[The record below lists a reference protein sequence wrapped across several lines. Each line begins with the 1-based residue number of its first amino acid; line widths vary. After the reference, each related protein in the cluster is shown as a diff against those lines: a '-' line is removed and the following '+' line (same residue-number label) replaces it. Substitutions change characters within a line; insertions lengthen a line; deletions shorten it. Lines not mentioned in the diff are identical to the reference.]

1 MIGLFCH
8 VKFENVMTS
17 FTTQMCRMMFWCY
30 ICSSAM
36 SPLVTEYDNDI
47 QRLKSQIAS
56 FQVIHMYLTVVI
68 ISDALAV

>member
-1 MIGLFCH
+1 
-8 VKFENVMTS
+8 
-17 FTTQMCRMMFWCY
+17 
-30 ICSSAM
+30 M